1 MGNTLKNTYTLPVI
15 LTYGTVVFPDSKIEI
30 PVKTEMDSGAVK
42 EILEKTE
49 SLFLI
54 FPLKKPLTSEF
65 NVNNISEVGVIATL
79 EKGPYKKQNE
89 FGEIAK
95 YIVIKSLSYVKLSQ
109 IQATSGFFVASA
121 QDFKLKKEDNN
132 ASINAI
138 YNAIMHTINESKGM
152 FEHLSAAFLK
162 KLAEGIDVD
171 TFINYISS
179 VGLLTYDTEIQILN
193 EPSRLKRLEI
203 IDKELPRRIEA
214 LKIQQDVINESQRN
228 AMKSQNEYFL
238 REQLKT
244 IKEKLGDDNDSD
256 NDEIL
261 KRVEENPYP
270 QNIKDKVKKEIKKL
284 SNMSPNS
291 PEFSTSKVYID
302 TLINLP
308 WYQTTTD
315 NEDLKNVKEVLDKD
329 HYQLEEPKKRIIE
342 YLAVKKMTGNLKA
355 PILCFYGPPGTGKTS
370 LAISIAKALNR
381 KFFKCSLGGVYDESE
396 IRGHRRTYVASLPGK
411 IIYGMQKCGVINPVF
426 LLDEIDKLGDPG
438 MKGDPSSALLEVL
451 DPEQNFAFNDN
462 YIEEPYDLSNV
473 LFIATANT
481 LDTIPAPLRDR
492 LELIN
497 LSSYTQVEKLE
508 IAKRHLLKKAL
519 LANGLAQNAIT
530 FTDEAFYYII
540 EHYTREAGVRTLERK
555 ISSIIRKFVV
565 EMVDSQ
571 SKSKKHVTIATVKKF
586 LGTEIFES
594 SKKETTG
601 QVGVVTGLAYTQ
613 YGGDILAIEVN
624 SFHGKG
630 ALLITGSLGDVMKES
645 CSIALDYIK
654 ANAEHYS
661 IDPEIFSKIDI
672 HIHVPEG
679 GVPKDG
685 PSAGV
690 AITTAII
697 SCLSN
702 KQVNPDIAMTGEV
715 TLRGNVLPIG
725 GLKEKSMAA
734 MRSGITTI
742 LVPAANKA
750 NVEELPQEVK
760 DKLKIIYI
768 KQVDDAVKAIF
779 L

>member
-1 MGNTLKNTYTLPVI
+1 
-15 LTYGTVVFPDSKIEI
+15 
-30 PVKTEMDSGAVK
+30 
-42 EILEKTE
+42 
-49 SLFLI
+49 
-54 FPLKKPLTSEF
+54 
-65 NVNNISEVGVIATL
+65 
-79 EKGPYKKQNE
+79 
-89 FGEIAK
+89 
-95 YIVIKSLSYVKLSQ
+95 
-109 IQATSGFFVASA
+109 
-121 QDFKLKKEDNN
+121 
-132 ASINAI
+132 
-138 YNAIMHTINESKGM
+138 
-152 FEHLSAAFLK
+152 
-162 KLAEGIDVD
+162 
-171 TFINYISS
+171 
-179 VGLLTYDTEIQILN
+179 
-193 EPSRLKRLEI
+193 
-203 IDKELPRRIEA
+203 
-214 LKIQQDVINESQRN
+214 
-228 AMKSQNEYFL
+228 
-238 REQLKT
+238 
-244 IKEKLGDDNDSD
+244 
-256 NDEIL
+256 
-261 KRVEENPYP
+261 
-270 QNIKDKVKKEIKKL
+270 
-284 SNMSPNS
+284 
-291 PEFSTSKVYID
+291 
-302 TLINLP
+302 
-308 WYQTTTD
+308 
-315 NEDLKNVKEVLDKD
+315 
-329 HYQLEEPKKRIIE
+329 
-342 YLAVKKMTGNLKA
+342 
-355 PILCFYGPPGTGKTS
+355 
-370 LAISIAKALNR
+370 
-381 KFFKCSLGGVYDESE
+381 
-396 IRGHRRTYVASLPGK
+396 
-411 IIYGMQKCGVINPVF
+411 
-426 LLDEIDKLGDPG
+426 
-438 MKGDPSSALLEVL
+438 
-451 DPEQNFAFNDN
+451 
-462 YIEEPYDLSNV
+462 DLSNV

-519 LANGLAQNAIT
+519 LANGLAENAIT

-571 SKSKKHVTIATVKKF
+571 TKSKKHVTIATVKKF

-594 SKKETTG
+594 SKKETSG

-654 ANAEHYS
+654 ANAERYS